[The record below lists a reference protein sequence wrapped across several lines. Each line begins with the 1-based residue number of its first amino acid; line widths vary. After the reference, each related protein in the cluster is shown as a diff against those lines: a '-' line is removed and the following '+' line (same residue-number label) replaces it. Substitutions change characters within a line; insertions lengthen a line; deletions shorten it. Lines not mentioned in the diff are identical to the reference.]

1 LTRSAKFL
9 KVEAE
14 LKSSFTG
21 RLKPS
26 PAACQAAGAMF
37 VPEVARF
44 SRLLALP
51 GNANLGAEL
60 TAAMDAIT
68 EANPELAG
76 VMPRSYAA
84 LPNTVLADLLR
95 LLPPLEVEG
104 DAYGL
109 IFEYFMGEFASAF
122 MQKGGEYFT
131 PASIECVLVMND
143 LELGIEAI
151 METPPKR

>member
-1 LTRSAKFL
+1 
-9 KVEAE
+9 
-14 LKSSFTG
+14 
-21 RLKPS
+21 
-26 PAACQAAGAMF
+26 MF
-37 VPEVARF
+37 VPAIARF

-60 TAAMDAIT
+60 TAAMDALAD
-68 EANPELAG
+68 ANPELAG
-76 VMPRSYAA
+76 VLPRGYAA

-95 LLPPLEVEG
+95 LLAPLDIEG

-131 PASIECVLVMND
+131 PASIVKLIVEI
-143 LELGIEAI
+143 IEPFHGAI
-151 METPPKR
+151 LDPACGSGGMFVQSARFVAEHH